1 MTLSEYL
8 GRRENILSRFEC
20 SINVA
25 IKIQDKMKDNEMK
38 DNEWFINTVKKCH
51 SECADDLKI
60 AGEEFFNKYQGQDP
74 FKNEEL

>member
-8 GRRENILSRFEC
+8 GRRENILSRLEC

-25 IKIQDKMKDNEMK
+25 IKIQDKMK

-60 AGEEFFNKYQGQDP
+60 AREEFFNKYQGQDP

>member
-8 GRRENILSRFEC
+8 GRRENILSRLEC

-25 IKIQDKMKDNEMK
+25 IKIQDKME

-60 AGEEFFNKYQGQDP
+60 ASEEFFNKSQGQDP
-74 FKNEEL
+74 FKDEEL

>member
-8 GRRENILSRFEC
+8 GRRENILSRLEC

-25 IKIQDKMKDNEMK
+25 IKIQDKMK

-60 AGEEFFNKYQGQDP
+60 AREEFFNKSQGQDP
-74 FKNEEL
+74 FKDEEL

>member
-8 GRRENILSRFEC
+8 GRRENILSRLEC

-25 IKIQDKMKDNEMK
+25 IKIQDKMK

>member
-8 GRRENILSRFEC
+8 GRRENILSRLEC

-25 IKIQDKMKDNEMK
+25 IKIQDKMK

-60 AGEEFFNKYQGQDP
+60 AIEEFLNKSQGQDP
-74 FKNEEL
+74 FKDEEL